1 MEDVEYSFNEFRG
14 IEFNIVILFNNLSK
28 GKEAEKKYKSDDIFM
43 KFNAFK

>member
-28 GKEAEKKYKSDDIFM
+28 GKEEKKYKSDDVFM